1 VSCPRCHASTSEE
14 HKQRA
19 RERQK
24 QFVLARA
31 RGQVHLGEPQKQKS
45 IAALLPPDAPVL
57 YSFRRCPYA
66 MRARMALLAA
76 GIRCEIREVA
86 LAQKPQS
93 MLDVSPKG
101 TVPVLVLPGSVIEQ
115 SLDIM
120 LWALRQHDP
129 HSWLPQDSQAL
140 SAQLDLISQCDH
152 GFKQH
157 LDRYKYPQR
166 YQLSDGIADRE
177 AGGVFLQQLNDR
189 LSQALFLSGQ
199 RWGLADA
206 AIAPFVRQF
215 AHTDPDW
222 FSAQTWAKL
231 QQWLTAFENAEIYQ
245 QCMHK
250 YKVWYP
256 GHKPLAFP
264 PV

>member
-1 VSCPRCHASTSEE
+1 
-14 HKQRA
+14 
-19 RERQK
+19 
-24 QFVLARA
+24 
-31 RGQVHLGEPQKQKS
+31 
-45 IAALLPPDAPVL
+45 
-57 YSFRRCPYA
+57 

-101 TVPVLVLPGSVIEQ
+101 TVPVLVMPEAVIEQ

-120 LWALRQHDP
+120 LWALRRHDP
-129 HSWLPQDSQAL
+129 QSWLPDDSQVLSQQLAL
-140 SAQLDLISQCDH
+140 IAACDD
-152 GFKQH
+152 GFKHH
-157 LDRYKYPQR
+157 LDRYKYPGR
-166 YQLSDGIADRE
+166 YNLPDGASHRD
-177 AGGVFLQQLNDR
+177 AGAEFLQQLNQR
-189 LSQALFLSGQ
+189 LTQSSYLSGDSF
-199 RWGLADA
+199 GLADA

-222 FSAQTWAKL
+222 FTAQAWTPL
-231 QQWLTAFENAEIYQ
+231 QAWLSAFETSAGYQ
-245 QCMHK
+245 LCMHK